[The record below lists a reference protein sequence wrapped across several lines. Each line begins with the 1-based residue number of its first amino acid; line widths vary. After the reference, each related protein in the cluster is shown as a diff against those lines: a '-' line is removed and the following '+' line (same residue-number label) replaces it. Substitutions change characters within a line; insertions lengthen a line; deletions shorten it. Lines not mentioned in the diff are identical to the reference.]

1 VSIFWKATVAE
12 SHVAINVQ
20 ERLGPLYETL
30 LVGTGAAVQ
39 GSHPHA
45 TGVTSGTVVQQGFCG
60 RNNILYKEFNC

>member
-1 VSIFWKATVAE
+1 MSIFWKATVAE

-20 ERLGPLYETL
+20 ARLGPLYETL

-39 GSHPHA
+39 GSHPHE